1 MSSFVMFNLTGVR
14 AMLTPIF
21 TFKLFN
27 LMASVE
33 AMLTLVL
40 LFMLLDHA
48 SIRAIF
54 NLVLEIVM
62 IYILVLIWKLPNY
75 LT

>member
-1 MSSFVMFNLTGVR
+1 MTSRHLHQQYLHHQSKGILLVIQCVQ
-14 AMLTPIF
+14 
-21 TFKLFN
+21 
-27 LMASVE
+27 
-33 AMLTLVL
+33 AMLTLVFM
-40 LFMLLDHA
+40 FMLLDHA